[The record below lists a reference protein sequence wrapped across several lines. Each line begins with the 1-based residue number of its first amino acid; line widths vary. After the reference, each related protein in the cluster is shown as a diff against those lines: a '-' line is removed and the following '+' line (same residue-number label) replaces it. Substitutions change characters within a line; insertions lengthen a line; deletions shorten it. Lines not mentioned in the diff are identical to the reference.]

1 MDPLRRQLTDPN
13 LLGLSK
19 ITNLACKSY
28 MKRVAFAAFVVLA
41 AWASP
46 AFATPELKS
55 LFTAI
60 QATGT
65 TIVVDGPECK
75 DKQLSGRY
83 AFRRNVIDQLT
94 ICVSNHNGDNA
105 ELYDTILHES
115 VHVAQ
120 ACKGGNLFTNGSI
133 FKAATDEELK
143 VVRQH
148 YDQSQSLE
156 ELEARVIAREQDE
169 VFVTNLIKEHCK

>member
-1 MDPLRRQLTDPN
+1 
-13 LLGLSK
+13 
-19 ITNLACKSY
+19 
-28 MKRVAFAAFVVLA
+28 MKRVAFAALVVVTT
-41 AWASP
+41 WASP
-46 AFATPELKS
+46 AFATPELQR
-55 LFTAI
+55 LLAAI

-65 TIVVDGPECK
+65 TIAVDGPECK
-75 DKQLSGRY
+75 DKQLFGQYS
-83 AFRRNVIDQLT
+83 FKTNVIDRLS
-94 ICVSNHNGDNA
+94 ICVDNHNGDNA

-133 FKAATDEELK
+133 LRAATDDELSF
-143 VVRQH
+143 VRRN
-148 YDQSQSLE
+148 YSESQSSV